1 MPERKLFGQQTT
13 PYPHTETFSGTGGLF
28 PGTMWTQLLARG
40 DDECESMRAMEHL
53 ARGYWRPLYVFA
65 RHRGFAHEEA
75 ADSVQGFFEHLL
87 TREALRNV
95 ERRDTRFR
103 TWLLACFKNWLGGMR
118 RRERAARRGA
128 GAEIVP
134 LEEMQAMEMEA
145 ASMAA
150 SGAPESLF
158 DRRWARAVY
167 DRALRRLDADIASS
181 DRRPYFEALRAQVFD
196 TSGRNLPW
204 EAFAQEYDMAVG
216 AARKAA
222 HGLRQRFAGLLRA
235 EVRSIVG
242 EDGEVDSELRYLANL
257 LIGEP

>member
-1 MPERKLFGQQTT
+1 
-13 PYPHTETFSGTGGLF
+13 
-28 PGTMWTQLLARG
+28 
-40 DDECESMRAMEHL
+40 MEHL
-53 ARGYWRPLYVFA
+53 ARGYWRPLYLFA
-65 RHRGFAHEEA
+65 RHRNFSHEAA

-103 TWLLACFKNWLGGMR
+103 TWLLTCFKNWLGGMR

-145 ASMAA
+145 ASIAA
-150 SGAPESLF
+150 AAVPESLF

-167 DRALRRLDADIASS
+167 DRALQRLDMDIAGKE
-181 DRRPYFEALRAQVFD
+181 RRPYFEALRRQVFD
-196 TSGRNLPW
+196 TSGAGLSW
-204 EAFAQEYDMAVG
+204 EAFGQQFGMEVG
-216 AARKAA
+216 TARKAG
-222 HGLRQRFAGLLRA
+222 HDLRQRFAGLLRA

-257 LIGEP
+257 LIEEP